1 MRIISFANAAMSPLW
16 AMPAQA
22 LGPLISRIKHSLG
35 HLRVVPSEDRA
46 CPNGAP
52 TFGLDQCEASNESTF
67 TSLHKATALSHKTA
81 SAVAARSLRIVRS
94 SDTAITADCAGRMV
108 ISGRMA
114 DVCAE
119 LDRMAQRA
127 GTVNKT
133 EVWH

>member
-35 HLRVVPSEDRA
+35 HMRVVPSEDRA
-46 CPNGAP
+46 CANGAP
-52 TFGLDQCEASNESTF
+52 TFSLDHCEASNESAF
-67 TSLHKATALSHKTA
+67 PHKTA
-81 SAVAARSLRIVRS
+81 STVAARSLRIVRS
-94 SDTAITADCAGRMV
+94 SDTAITADSAGRMV

-133 EVWH
+133 EIWH